1 MGKEHTMEEYYMTDE
16 LDSGADGDKCEDM
29 LVVIKFNEEEAIRK
43 DFIFKVGM
51 RFSSLKQL
59 KKAILEY
66 NVLNDTKD
74 IFAKNDAK
82 RCRFVCTRKIHYNY
96 IVLCNRV
103 LRTTTYKVKALFHKH
118 KCGRQ
123 FFNKNV
129 KGDWVAKMIIDK
141 LKGKN

>member
-1 MGKEHTMEEYYMTDE
+1 MEEYYMTDE

-29 LVVIKFNEEEAIRK
+29 LVVIRFNEEEAIRK

-74 IFAKNDAK
+74 IFSKNDAK
-82 RCRFVCTRKIHYNY
+82 RCRDFKARQLAQ
-96 IVLCNRV
+96 IVEGDSSKEYSFLRSYGVELIRV
-103 LRTTTYKVKALFHKH
+103 SPENTFKLNIDSPGPGLQPRFERCYTCFDET
-118 KCGRQ
+118 
-123 FFNKNV
+123 NK
-129 KGDWVAKMIIDK
+129 
-141 LKGKN
+141 